1 MGQND
6 FTLKRFPIAYSF
18 FVCSDIFFSSAIRNL
33 LPATD
38 CVREIA
44 KANGFVHTKE
54 CSELLLKIEK
64 RWWCETSFIELWC
77 FACEN
82 PPSQRMCGNCQLIS
96 QQQNENHER
105 KNLIIKY
112 AHAPSTSIHEPST
125 EDGKKTHFI
134 FGRKNLIS
142 STKSNWNELRLL
154 SHSHN
159 LHFPRGTDESIFLG
173 FHCIRSAVA
182 SSRVCFSPFFDYIF
196 LRLLHGNSFANVN
209 QDTVRLFMDLRR
221 TEFSAPPEKM
231 NNVPS
236 ASTSFVFAAP
246 RFPFLYRKDYNFC
259 AGNERG
265 RQTEQQ

>member
-1 MGQND
+1 M
-6 FTLKRFPIAYSF
+6 RMRP
-18 FVCSDIFFSSAIRNL
+18 
-33 LPATD
+33 P
-38 CVREIA
+38 
-44 KANGFVHTKE
+44 
-54 CSELLLKIEK
+54 
-64 RWWCETSFIELWC
+64 
-77 FACEN
+77 
-82 PPSQRMCGNCQLIS
+82 PPSTNRAL
-96 QQQNENHER
+96 
-105 KNLIIKY
+105 K
-112 AHAPSTSIHEPST
+112 T
-125 EDGKKTHFI
+125 EKKTHFI

-231 NNVPS
+231 NNVHS

-246 RFPFLYRKDYNFC
+246 RFPFLYRKDYNFLRGQW
-259 AGNERG
+259 ARETDRAAVATSNRFLKRDKNEHRKNASD
-265 RQTEQQ
+265 TEFLSTRWKSVAHSDMNCVKLELKKTPEKKIIELQSDWR